1 MSMLNDRRMT
11 AVRALMAQVA
21 KEASETDRQTLNSDR
36 LEKMKIA
43 LVDLA
48 RQTELF
54 NETDFPSPTRSQFAK
69 TYLLAESPD
78 RGPALYLISILPL
91 GPSPVHDH
99 GTFAIIAGLEG
110 YEHNTL
116 YTRSDDEKGP
126 GSATL
131 SAREERVLG
140 PCDAL
145 ALMPEDI
152 HHIDNQHTQPTRHLH
167 LYGTAFEHQTGRLE
181 FDVRSGFAKRVE
193 TPRVP
198 VDRSRRVL

>member
-21 KEASETDRQTLNSDR
+21 KEACETDRQTLNSAR

-78 RGPALYLISILPL
+78 RGPALYLISILPPCL
-91 GPSPVHDH
+91 FVMYLPP
-99 GTFAIIAGLEG
+99 AISTVFGSIQKIRSGLR
-110 YEHNTL
+110 L
-116 YTRSDDEKGP
+116 TRKW
-126 GSATL
+126 
-131 SAREERVLG
+131 
-140 PCDAL
+140 AL
-145 ALMPEDI
+145 ASLF
-152 HHIDNQHTQPTRHLH
+152 
-167 LYGTAFEHQTGRLE
+167 GTMMTH
-181 FDVRSGFAKRVE
+181 RV
-193 TPRVP
+193 
-198 VDRSRRVL
+198 